1 VGGLTALR
9 TATLA
14 LGLFVAVLAAFEGR
28 ALADGP
34 RPEPAPPPP
43 APALQPDPAPSAQ
56 PKHSGSSGSTS
67 TSTSSSPSFQAAVT
81 PSPQAVAP
89 SPPAA
94 VRPAGTETAPARK
107 QQTRRVVATSK
118 RPHKGSTVN
127 RLVRFPGLLLAR
139 TPIRAISGQA
149 VTASTSRG
157 SRLLLAGGL
166 ALVLLVIAETTFLA
180 LAGARLGFR
189 PVRLPRHRKPA

>member
-1 VGGLTALR
+1 MAALR

-14 LGLFVAVLAAFEGR
+14 LGLFLAVLAGFEGR

-34 RPEPAPPPP
+34 TPEPAPPPP

-56 PKHSGSSGSTS
+56 PKSSASSSSTS
-67 TSTSSSPSFQAAVT
+67 NSRSTSPSFPAAVT
-81 PSPQAVAP
+81 PTPQAVAP
-89 SPPAA
+89 PPPAA
-94 VRPAGTETAPARK
+94 VRPAATATAPARK
-107 QQTRRVVATSK
+107 HQTRRIVSTPN
-118 RPHKGSTVN
+118 RPHKGSAVN
-127 RLVRFPGLLLAR
+127 RVVRFPGLLFAR
-139 TPIRAISGQA
+139 TPFRAISGQA

-166 ALVLLVIAETTFLA
+166 ALVLLVIGETTFLA